1 MSVELGIIIGVAAI
15 ALIVFL
21 VNLFRRSPEERKEY
35 LIEFLCGLVVAA
47 EEEIGEGKGQEKL
60 EAVEAAFKKKAPITM
75 KLMLK
80 ISGKTDLKGLI
91 ELALQKVKTNFD
103 KK

>member
-47 EEEIGEGKGQEKL
+47 EEEIGSGHGQEKL
-60 EAVEAAFKKKAPITM
+60 EAVEETFNKKAPLTM
-75 KLMLK
+75 KILLK
-80 ISGKTDLKGLI
+80 MSGKTDLKGLI